1 MELRTETQLNR
12 VGDEVSAIVAVVRP
26 ILLGT
31 LYGLKRDVV
40 DRVGGYKSIELMMLP
55 RLYRPGDGDCGI
67 CFEYA
72 VHDSVI
78 RGDGLVLDRIS
89 DALSTHCRVPGNSP
103 ASILFGVEKSGSQ
116 QLISTAQN
124 ALTSESALL
133 YGTRGRPVKLRKHLE
148 GIAAAFRRPNAR
160 AALPYSISGIWKSDL
175 FLGTSDADR
184 WVGTSVKINRTQL
197 EPARGLRLGIVPS
210 REGTSDA
217 VYRDERKNLVVVPL
231 PHDGSFMEIFYQGWG
246 VVQQF
251 LAADAH
257 VPREVALPRAPERQ
271 VARLLEDRRAFPIVD
286 VVEALRPLAQPELLR
301 TEERDDQV
309 LVTGGAINETQA
321 ILAPLPTVG

>member
-1 MELRTETQLNR
+1 M
-12 VGDEVSAIVAVVRP
+12 
-26 ILLGT
+26 
-31 LYGLKRDVV
+31 
-40 DRVGGYKSIELMMLP
+40 
-55 RLYRPGDGDCGI
+55 
-67 CFEYA
+67 
-72 VHDSVI
+72 H
-78 RGDGLVLDRIS
+78 
-89 DALSTHCRVPGNSP
+89 
-103 ASILFGVEKSGSQ
+103 
-116 QLISTAQN
+116 
-124 ALTSESALL
+124 
-133 YGTRGRPVKLRKHLE
+133 
-148 GIAAAFRRPNAR
+148 
-160 AALPYSISGIWKSDL
+160 ALPCSISGIWKSDL

-251 LAADAH
+251 LASDAR
-257 VPREVALPRAPERQ
+257 VPKEVALPRAPERQ

-301 TEERDDQV
+301 AEERDDQV
-309 LVTGGAINETQA
+309 LVTSDAINETQA